1 MSDPAML
8 GAAAQ
13 IERARALRDE
23 LDALRP
29 LDPEQVGKAMQR
41 LRLEWTYHSNAI
53 EGNSLT
59 YGETRALLM
68 HGVTAQGKPLKDH
81 LDIKGHR
88 EALDHLER
96 LAGADEPL
104 TLAAVRELHRVLLG
118 EPYETWAETADG
130 QRVRRTVTPGE
141 FKAFSNSV
149 KTVTGETHYYAR
161 PEETPALMTDLVDR
175 YRAGW
180 REVEQGGADAVV
192 VAADLHHRFVAIHP
206 FDDGNGR
213 MARLLMNLVLM
224 RAGYPPA
231 VIRQENRPAYYG
243 ALAEADAGDLG
254 PFVRFVADELTA
266 TLDLYLRALRGEPDP
281 TAFSRRVALLR
292 KEVETS
298 GGSVERT
305 PEALARITRG
315 FVVPFLERVHEGG
328 RDLAS
333 LFSGLDEFST
343 YAEANRPT
351 KFLGNRDVDEVLVRA
366 DWDSFKYELYLR
378 GYVED
383 PAQDVHLEVGGR
395 SGRDH
400 VVISLVGSQTPLVRV
415 AYDQVIGDEEP
426 AHLAEKVLE
435 RVVDQIEQLH
445 RQAPGRLD
453 SAETAPPSGLP

>member
-23 LDALRP
+23 LDAMRP

-53 EGNSLT
+53 EGNTLT
-59 YGETRALLM
+59 YGETRALLL

-104 TLAAVRELHRVLLG
+104 TLAAVRELHRALLG

-130 QRVRRTVTPGE
+130 QRVRRTATPGE

-180 REVEQGGADAVV
+180 REVEEGGADAVV
-192 VAADLHHRFVAIHP
+192 VAADFHHRFVAIHP

-231 VIRQENRPAYYG
+231 VIRQGNRPAYYG

-254 PFVRFVADELTA
+254 PFVRFMAGELTA

-281 TAFSRRVALLR
+281 TAFSRRVALLK
-292 KEVETS
+292 KEVEASDKTAS
-298 GGSVERT
+298 RS
-305 PEALARITRG
+305 PSALARITRELIA
-315 FVVPFLERVHEGG
+315 PLLERVYQG
-328 RDLAS
+328 RDELAP
-333 LFSGLDEFST
+333 LFSEPGTFLIYANWGGVYHTMHEISIDDLIDT
-343 YAEANRPT
+343 Y
-351 KFLGNRDVDEVLVRA
+351 
-366 DWDSFKYELYLR
+366 WSSFKLVVDFIGFTGYKNLNMCLELT
-378 GYVED
+378 GE
-383 PAQDVHLEVGGR
+383 
-395 SGRDH
+395 SGEDH
-400 VVISLVGSQTPLVRV
+400 VVIWLRDLSVPMIRVG
-415 AYDQVIGDEEP
+415 YDQVIGEDEP
-426 AHLAEKVLE
+426 ARLADRVLE
-435 RVVDQIEQLH
+435 HVMDQVEQLH
-445 RQAPGRLD
+445 REAQG
-453 SAETAPPSGLP
+453 G